1 MEKTIWRMVKGSV
14 KVFLPFC
21 LFTFLLLSCSE
32 GSDEEG
38 EYDNWQ
44 ARNEAK
50 TQEWYNNSSL
60 RKIQTFA
67 IDGTSSKPGDYIYVE
82 VLESGDADNPT
93 PYYTDT
99 CRVAYRGRLIPSKS
113 YPEGY
118 VFDQSYTGD
127 FSWKTAYI
135 AQGASWKDGF
145 ATALMHM
152 HIGDRWRVHIP
163 YQLMYGSGSDTKYPA
178 YSNMVFDVALFDF
191 WHPGETRPAFKAR
204 SVEE

>member
-1 MEKTIWRMVKGSV
+1 MLSVILFPLVGMVS
-14 KVFLPFC
+14 
-21 LFTFLLLSCSE
+21 SCSE

-38 EYDNWQ
+38 EFDNWQ

-50 TQEWYNNSSL
+50 AQEWYNNSSL
-60 RKIQTFA
+60 TKYQSFA

-82 VLESGDADNPT
+82 VLPASEGKPEASTST
-93 PYYTDT
+93 PFYTDT
-99 CRVAYRGRLIPSKS
+99 VRVAYRGRLIPSKS

-127 FSWKTAYI
+127 FSWKTAYVS
-135 AQGASWKDGF
+135 QGASWRDGF
-145 ATALMHM
+145 ATALLHM
-152 HIGDRWRVHIP
+152 HVGDHWRVYIP

-191 WHPGETRPAFKAR
+191 WHPGETRPSFKAR